1 MKNRVAPAI
10 LALMLAACGGSET
23 STPTPE
29 SVSEAVSEA
38 KKEVEKAKGNAGKA
52 EIDPCTVLDEK
63 LVRSHLD
70 VGDAVVSFRLSSST
84 RHPLCAASWPKP
96 DAEQIKRDMQA
107 KMTEYMTAAARGE
120 KVDMP
125 SFKLEN
131 EASLTLNSPSFESA
145 ENAASAFDSAMR
157 VLEQGVRDK
166 NNPDAPPQFQYDT
179 HSVAGVG
186 DRASW
191 TPGLSQIS
199 VQSGRHLFHVRVSV
213 GDPQVNQE
221 AAKAMA
227 REIAAK
233 LPR

>member
-1 MKNRVAPAI
+1 MKNRVAPALLI
-10 LALMLAACGGSET
+10 VMLAACGGSET
-23 STPTPE
+23 STPTTE
-29 SVSEAVSEA
+29 SVSEALSEA
-38 KKEVEKAKGNAGKA
+38 KKEVEKARRERGKA

-70 VGDAVVSFRLSSST
+70 VGEAAVSFRLSSST

-131 EASLTLNSPSFESA
+131 EVSLTLNSPSFASA
-145 ENAASAFDSAMR
+145 EEAAGAYDSAMR
-157 VLEQGVRDK
+157 LLEQGVRDK
-166 NNPDAPPQFQYDT
+166 NNPDAPPQFQYET

-191 TPGLSQIS
+191 APGLNQIS
-199 VQSGRHLFHVRVSV
+199 VQSGRHVFHVRVAV
-213 GDPQVNQE
+213 GDRQVNQE
-221 AAKAMA
+221 TAKAMA
-227 REIAAK
+227 SEIAAK
-233 LPR
+233 LPK